1 MTNSNYNKVFL
12 IGRLTRD
19 PEYRL
24 TPSGIAVT
32 KFTIAIDR
40 FRKQEGENSADFI
53 RVVAW
58 RRLAEICNQFLK
70 KGRLVSVEGRLQVD
84 SYEKDGEKRYVY
96 DVIADNMQMLERANA
111 TDAAFSS
118 AETPQFESVSQEN
131 EAPF

>member
-1 MTNSNYNKVFL
+1 MSYNKTFL

-19 PEYRL
+19 PEYKL

-40 FRKQEGENSADFI
+40 FKKQDGENSADFI

-70 KGRLVSVEGRLQVD
+70 KGRLVSIEGRLQVD
-84 SYEKDGEKRYVY
+84 SYEKDGERRYVY

-111 TDAAFSS
+111 TDGAFSS
-118 AETPQFESVSQEN
+118 PNSTPQFESVSQGN

>member
-1 MTNSNYNKVFL
+1 MNYNKTFL

-32 KFTIAIDR
+32 KFTVAIDR
-40 FRKQEGENSADFI
+40 FKKQDGESTADFI

-70 KGRLVSVEGRLQVD
+70 KGRLVSIEGRLQVD
-84 SYEKDGEKRYVY
+84 SYEKDGETRYAY
-96 DVIADNMQMLERANA
+96 DVIADNMQMLERVNA
-111 TDAAFSS
+111 PDAAFSS
-118 AETPQFESVSQEN
+118 HETPQFQSISQETQ
-131 EAPF
+131 APF

>member
-1 MTNSNYNKVFL
+1 MYNRVFL

-40 FRKQEGENSADFI
+40 FRKTEGESTADFI
-53 RVVAW
+53 RVVTW

-70 KGRLVSVEGRLQVD
+70 KGRLVSIEGRLQVD
-84 SYEKDGEKRYVY
+84 SYEKDGERRYSY
-96 DVIADNMQMLERANA
+96 DVVADNMQMLERANSNEGQ
-111 TDAAFSS
+111 TTGSF
-118 AETPQFESVSQEN
+118 ETNSEPVTSHTEN
-131 EAPF
+131 PTPF

>member
-1 MTNSNYNKVFL
+1 MNNNYNKTFL

-40 FRKQEGENSADFI
+40 FKKQDGESSADFI

-70 KGRLVSVEGRLQVD
+70 KGRLVSIEGRLQVD

-96 DVIADNMQMLERANA
+96 DVIADTMQMLERAHA
-111 TDAAFSS
+111 TDAAFST
-118 AETPQFESVSQEN
+118 ADAPQFQSVSQEN